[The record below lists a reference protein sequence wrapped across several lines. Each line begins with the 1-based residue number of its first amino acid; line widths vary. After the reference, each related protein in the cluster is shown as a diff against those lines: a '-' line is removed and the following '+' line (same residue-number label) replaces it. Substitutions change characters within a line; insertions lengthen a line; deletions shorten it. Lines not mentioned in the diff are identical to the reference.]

1 MSSIYNNNAKI
12 KLEALGLM
20 FPIEMGVRQGDLL
33 SPILF
38 MVVLEAIIN
47 NNLLTIHVSLN
58 LLITISLFPFNL
70 YYLLKQIISFD
81 LKLRILVF

>member
-12 KLEALGLM
+12 KLEALGLR
-20 FPIEMGVRQGDLL
+20 FPIEIGVRQGDLL

-58 LLITISLFPFNL
+58 LLITIFVPFQP
-70 YYLLKQIISFD
+70 LLPTQANH
-81 LKLRILVF
+81 